1 MRITETAHPMKID
14 VRHVHDTEKHFTGT
28 LDPARDIG
36 LEPEVSFTP
45 SGPMAYDM
53 AVQVLGKELL
63 VRGSVELPVEYDC
76 SRCGEKVST
85 SLKIP
90 AFCRAYPIL
99 EDSEIIDVGPDI
111 REDILLAAPA
121 YPLCKQECKGL
132 CPRCGTKL
140 NTGVCSCREPEAES
154 PWGALDNL
162 KI

>member
-1 MRITETAHPMKID
+1 MKID

-45 SGPMAYDM
+45 TGPLAYDM
-53 AVQVLGKELL
+53 LVQVVGQELL
-63 VRGSVELPVEYDC
+63 VRGSVDLPVDYEC

-85 SLKIP
+85 SVKLP
-90 AFCRAYPIL
+90 AFCHAYPIL
-99 EDSEIIDVGPDI
+99 EDSDIIDVGPDI

-121 YPLCKQECKGL
+121 YPLCFQECKGL
-132 CPRCGTKL
+132 CPRCGTNL
-140 NTGVCSCREPEAES
+140 NTGVCSCQEPGTES
-154 PWGALDNL
+154 PWGALDDL